1 MQNIARN
8 LAKLRADIESA
19 ARRHGRDP
27 AAVTLVAVSK
37 MKDVAAVRAAA
48 ACGQVDFGENYLQ
61 EALQKMA
68 LAGDLPLTWH
78 FIGPVQSNKTRQIAA
93 HFHWVHGVDR
103 EKTAR
108 RLAEARGTR
117 GPPLNVCLQ
126 VNISGEPTKAGV
138 APADVAE
145 LAARIAAMP
154 GLRLRGLMALPAP
167 TTDFNEQRA
176 AFARVHALYADLRAR
191 GIDLDTLSMGTT
203 TDLEAAVA
211 EGATLVRVGTAI
223 FGPRN

>member
-8 LAKLRADIESA
+8 LASLRAEIESA

-37 MKDVAAVRAAA
+37 MQDVAAIRAAA
-48 ACGQVDFGENYLQ
+48 ACGQADFGENYLQ

-68 LAGDLPLTWH
+68 LTGDLPLTWH
-78 FIGPVQSNKTRQIAA
+78 FIGPVQANKTRQIAG

-103 EKTAR
+103 EKIAR

-126 VNISGEPTKAGV
+126 VNISGESTKAGV
-138 APADVAE
+138 APQDVAE
-145 LAARIAAMP
+145 LAARIAPMP

-167 TTDFNEQRA
+167 TTDFTAQRA
-176 AFARVHALYADLRAR
+176 AFARVRALYTDLRAR

-223 FGPRN
+223 FGPRI